1 MNNIEKFEDL
11 ICRKKS
17 RILVKEIYDI
27 NSVHLF
33 CKDYALKDQVRRA
46 SLSVMLNIAE
56 GFGRRSHN
64 EFKHYLFMSHGSIAE
79 IQSCLY
85 VAYDLKY
92 IDKDIFENLYEKSTE
107 ISKILS
113 GLFKSLN

>member
-1 MNNIEKFEDL
+1 MSKIEKFEDL
-11 ICRKKS
+11 ICWKKS

-27 NSVHLF
+27 TSGHLF
-33 CKDYALKDQVRRA
+33 SKEYALKDQERRA
-46 SLSVMLNIAE
+46 SLSVMLNISE

-79 IQSCLY
+79 TQSCLY

-92 IDKDIFENLYEKSTE
+92 IDKDIFENMYAKSTE

-113 GLFKSLN
+113 GLIKSLN